1 MKWRVCGMKPRNYFG
16 GSGEIRGG
24 SVMLG
29 RIYYAVSVIA
39 LGLVLTVALLVIHD
53 RTRPEVYA
61 VGEPRT
67 PLAVTVVPGDTLWGI
82 AKRYYPG
89 EHTGERVFEIR
100 QLNPGLDPGRLM
112 PGQTVWLPQD

>member
-1 MKWRVCGMKPRNYFG
+1 MRC
-16 GSGEIRGG
+16 
-24 SVMLG
+24 
-29 RIYYAVSVIA
+29 IYYWTSLIA
-39 LGLVLTVALLVIHD
+39 LTAILVVAFCVILD
-53 RTRPEVYA
+53 RTLPEVYT
-61 VGEPRT
+61 VGEPPT

-89 EHTGERVFEIR
+89 EHTGQRVFEIQ

>member
-1 MKWRVCGMKPRNYFG
+1 MRH
-16 GSGEIRGG
+16 
-24 SVMLG
+24 L
-29 RIYYAVSVIA
+29 YYWTCVIA
-39 LGLVLTVALLVIHD
+39 LGAMLAVSFLVVID
-53 RTRPEVYA
+53 RTLPKVYT
-61 VGEPRT
+61 VGEPPT

-89 EHTGERVFEIR
+89 EHTGQRVFEIQ